1 MAKIARELLGFWVT
15 VSSELRAMA
24 KIVSRSQS
32 AMADAYLLPMTEEY
46 LDELSRGFKGR
57 LEDENARRVFVN
69 QPDAELISI
78 SNFSGLRGVM
88 TSPAGSI
95 IKHATIGR
103 IECPCWL
110 LTVSHDIIGIWDSSY
125 PDKRLLIL
133 TIFQWVVPARTSPG
147 SP

>member
-32 AMADAYLLPMTEEY
+32 AVAVADAYLLPMTEEY
-46 LDELSRGFKGR
+46 LDELSRGFKGG

-88 TSPAGSI
+88 T
-95 IKHATIGR
+95 
-103 IECPCWL
+103 
-110 LTVSHDIIGIWDSSY
+110 
-125 PDKRLLIL
+125 
-133 TIFQWVVPARTSPG
+133 
-147 SP
+147 